1 MKKPGLFISLV
12 PILTLILLLF
22 LGVRL
27 FGEDLTGGPAQIALL
42 LSAVIACIIGMTAF
56 KVPWSRFEDAMG
68 DTMKSTTG
76 AIFILFA
83 IGCLTATWMLSGIVP
98 TMIAYGLKIISPKV
112 FILVSFLLCALVSVL
127 AGSSWTTI
135 GTIGVAMFTAG
146 TFVGL
151 PSGWLAGAIISGAYL
166 GDKVS
171 PLSDTTNLSAS
182 IAGAELYTHVKF
194 NMITSL
200 PALVICLIVFLVVG
214 FLAPVTSDI
223 DVSAELEVLRST
235 FDISPWLL
243 LVPVVTILL
252 IYKKVSAFLTLF
264 LSAIVG
270 AVVAWFAQPQI
281 MHFIIG
287 DQTGLM
293 GFIKAAFAMMSNEV
307 SIETSSP
314 LITKLASTGG
324 MGAMVDTV
332 WLIIAVMAFSGA
344 FTASGMLGSIT
355 ERLVGSI
362 KSVTGLV
369 TTTVFTCI
377 FCNLTLSDQ
386 YMAIL
391 VPGNMFKDVYKK
403 FGLAPEMLSRT
414 LQDSATV
421 SSVLVPWNT
430 CAVVQSTVLGIATI
444 EYLPFSIFCLIAPF
458 IAIIIAALNYKIHR
472 LPEYETH

>member
-1 MKKPGLFISLV
+1 MKKPGLFISLLPV
-12 PILTLILLLF
+12 ITLILLIF

-42 LSAVIACIIGMTAF
+42 LTAVITCIIGMTAF
-56 KVPWSRFEDAMG
+56 KIPWSKFDEAMG
-68 DTMKSTTG
+68 DTLKSGAG
-76 AIFILFA
+76 AIFILLA

-98 TMIAYGLKIISPKV
+98 TMIAYGLQIINPKI

-146 TFVGL
+146 TLVGL
-151 PSGWLAGAIISGAYL
+151 PVGWLAGAIISGAYL

-182 IAGAELYTHVKF
+182 MAGADLYTHVKF
-194 NMITSL
+194 NLITTL
-200 PALVICLIVFLVVG
+200 PALVICVIAFTVVG
-214 FLAPVTSDI
+214 FLVPVTSEI
-223 DVSAELEVLRST
+223 DVSTELNVLRST
-235 FDISPWLL
+235 FNISPWLL

-270 AVVAWFAQPQI
+270 GVVAWFAQPQL
-281 MHFIIG
+281 MHYIVG
-287 DQTGLM
+287 DAG
-293 GFIKAAFAMMSNEV
+293 GFSAFCKALLSMMSMDVNV
-307 SIETSSP
+307 ETASP
-314 LITKLASTGG
+314 LITRLASTGG
-324 MGAMVDTV
+324 MGSMVNTV
-332 WLIIAVMAFSGA
+332 WLIISVMAFSGA
-344 FTASGMLGSIT
+344 FTASGMLESIT
-355 ERLVGSI
+355 EKIVSSV

-369 TTTVFTCI
+369 ATTVITCI
-377 FCNLTLSDQ
+377 FCNFTLSDQ

-391 VPGNMFKDVYKK
+391 VPGDMYRNVYKK

-444 EYLPFSIFCLIAPF
+444 EYVPFSLFCLIAPF
-458 IAIIIAALNYKIHR
+458 IAIIIAACNYKIHR
-472 LPEYETH
+472 LPEYEKN